1 MSTLS
6 RLINTPFLALALLPY
21 PRNFKAKVIVMPNLM
36 KWFISNRKL
45 MVGIHEGYC
54 VNDSTLT
61 ISPSQEVMDKM
72 SPTGH
77 DCIRQL
83 VYLAENP
90 IMSIRSCD
98 HMKEF
103 PPKNA
108 YITMGKFG
116 EIINFNCYFL
126 RGDMSPTGHGDG
138 HL

>member
-1 MSTLS
+1 M
-6 RLINTPFLALALLPY
+6 
-21 PRNFKAKVIVMPNLM
+21 MPNLM

-77 DCIRQL
+77 GHTRQL
-83 VYLAENP
+83 VYFAENP
-90 IMSIRSCD
+90 IMSINSCD

-103 PPKNA
+103 PQIKA
-108 YITMGKFG
+108 YHYGK
-116 EIINFNCYFL
+116 IWRNY
-126 RGDMSPTGHGDG
+126 
-138 HL
+138 